1 MGSLLGGAGGGHG
14 GLWWRPFES
23 QKRQGRR
30 RRSSKPSDSVDR
42 TTSGG
47 GYRFPLKQAL
57 TAGSLAFAGDS
68 IAQLSERYR
77 KRNSLSDSD
86 SDSGFSK
93 LLDSPWGS
101 NLGVHSTP
109 NLGVHSTPN
118 LGVSPLDSPWEHK
131 PQDALIMCA
140 TSSTGAYADLSSEI
154 GEGALGA
161 ITQEWATLV
170 RQGIDSLRHP
180 SQCIHDIMRMLCSNH
195 DWLRALRMASYGFL
209 LYGPGSY
216 AWYQYLDHALPK
228 QTVENLLLK
237 VLLNQIVLGPSV
249 VAIVFAW
256 NNIWQ
261 GKLSELPNKYQKDA
275 IPTLITGYKFWIP
288 VSALNFW

>member
-30 RRSSKPSDSVDR
+30 RRSSKSSDSVDR

-57 TAGSLAFAGDS
+57 TAGSLAFAGDT

-77 KRNSLSDSD
+77 KRNSLSDS
-86 SDSGFSK
+86 GFSK
-93 LLDSPWGS
+93 
-101 NLGVHSTP
+101 
-109 NLGVHSTPN
+109 
-118 LGVSPLDSPWEHK
+118 
-131 PQDALIMCA
+131 
-140 TSSTGAYADLSSEI
+140 
-154 GEGALGA
+154 
-161 ITQEWATLV
+161 
-170 RQGIDSLRHP
+170 
-180 SQCIHDIMRMLCSNH
+180 DIMWMLCSNH

-288 VSALNFW
+288 VSALNFWVVPLQARVAFMSMGSIFWNFCLSATMSK